1 MSAGM
6 LDFAGTVFNFRDAGG
21 VATTDGA
28 AVRSGLLYRSDALC
42 DLAESD
48 RAAYAAL
55 GIRTVIDLRKQVELD
70 RYGRA
75 PQWSCE
81 RWHNVP
87 LNNPMWRHEDY
98 SPADG
103 VAAFLT
109 ERYHEAA
116 VHAAADIA
124 TAVRILA
131 DPDCGPAVVHC
142 WGGRDRTGVVVALVL
157 ALCGVADADIAADY
171 HRTEQGTARFLAWRD
186 RHRPGKL
193 PLEPYLASTPAE
205 AMLVFLADLR
215 RLHGSIEAY
224 LLSSGLTS
232 AEITALRT
240 RLRTAA

>member
-1 MSAGM
+1 M

-21 VATTDGA
+21 VATSDGA
-28 AVRSGLLYRSDALC
+28 MVPAGLLYRSDALC

-48 RAAYAAL
+48 REAYAAL
-55 GIRTVIDLRKQVELD
+55 GVRTVIDLRKQVELD

-75 PQWSCE
+75 PQWACE

-87 LNNPMWRHEDY
+87 LNNPMWRHEDF
-98 SPADG
+98 SSADG

-116 VHAAADIA
+116 VHAAEDIVA
-124 TAVRILA
+124 AVRILA

-171 HRTEQGTARFLAWRD
+171 HRTEHGTARFLAWRE
-186 RHRPGKL
+186 RHRPGKP

-205 AMLVFLADLR
+205 AMLLFLTELR
-215 RLHGSIEAY
+215 QCHGSIEGY
-224 LLSSGLTS
+224 LTGAGLTE
-232 AEITALRT
+232 AEIAALRT
-240 RLRTAA
+240 RLRTDA